1 MTYAICATQ
10 DCGGETDFYEVM
22 EQRLMWMT
30 MMAHK
35 TVLFEKLKQK
45 IEQQEG
51 AKLEK
56 IAGLLVEAAKAKEEN
71 EKQSS
76 RQIEDF
82 KEKFKELFEE

>member
-1 MTYAICATQ
+1 MTYAVCTAQ
-10 DCGGETDFYEVM
+10 SCESSDFYDVM
-22 EQRLMWMT
+22 ERRLMWMT

-35 TVLFEKLKQK
+35 AVLFEKLKQK

-56 IAGLLVEAAKAKEEN
+56 IADLLVEASKAKDEN
-71 EKQSS
+71 EKQSN

-82 KEKFKELFEE
+82 KDKFKELFEE

>member
-1 MTYAICATQ
+1 MYAVCQ
-10 DCGGETDFYEVM
+10 GQCSSSYESDFYDVM
-22 EQRLMWMT
+22 ERRLMWMT

-35 TVLFEKLKQK
+35 AVLFEKIKQK

-56 IAGLLVEAAKAKEEN
+56 IADLLIDASKQRWDA

-76 RQIEDF
+76 AQAEEF
-82 KEKFKELFEE
+82 SEKFKELFEE

>member
-1 MTYAICATQ
+1 MTYATCATES
-10 DCGGETDFYEVM
+10 CGGEADFYDIM

-51 AKLEK
+51 AKHEK
-56 IAGLLVEAAKAKEEN
+56 IADLLVDASKASAER

>member
-1 MTYAICATQ
+1 MTYAICNTESC
-10 DCGGETDFYEVM
+10 DREEDFYDVM
-22 EQRLMWMT
+22 ERRLMWMT

-35 TVLFEKLKQK
+35 AVLFEKIKQK
-45 IEQQEG
+45 IEEQEG

-56 IAGLLVEAAKAKEEN
+56 IAGLLVEASKAREEN

>member
-1 MTYAICATQ
+1 MTYAVCTTQ
-10 DCGGETDFYEVM
+10 DCSGEADFYDVM
-22 EQRLMWMT
+22 ERRLMWMT

-35 TVLFEKLKQK
+35 AVLFEKLKQK

-56 IAGLLVEAAKAKEEN
+56 IADLLVEASKTREEN